1 MISPKGPGAC
11 TGLQFLEIAYSSK
24 MAMAKIVNKDPLTQL
39 FIQMGLT
46 GLKEEEE
53 EGGGVG
59 DGDRKFFN
67 HKVRYISSIL
77 LIYLVLTFAVCLK
90 HGVMLRFSV

>member
-53 EGGGVG
+53 EGGGVLG
-59 DGDRKFFN
+59 TETEN
-67 HKVRYISSIL
+67 SSITKFG
-77 LIYLVLTFAVCLK
+77 IFPVFY
-90 HGVMLRFSV
+90 